1 MASGLRGFVF
11 SWWRKARQSISNF
24 RCGSQHNIN
33 TSISFTTQFPISFH
47 QFEAVLTNHKLH
59 QQYVGPQDENGQMQQ
74 RWIRTWRQ
82 HPQIHVRLPKPESRP
97 TTTSNSWRGELALVV
112 AGDECLP
119 QQWWPKAHLSTRPST
134 LLKRHYGSST
144 WRLMTRQM
152 SCPLIETL
160 WEKRVDEEAFRHKR
174 AKQSE
179 SGFHTIKRKPTER
192 ERKKHLYAA
201 IMTHTLHGDV
211 IVPDIL
217 LRPLNKISY
226 LDLIHKILTANPTK
240 NLDLFV
246 LYDLWE
252 AILTKIYDYE
262 YNWREDKKDEVG
274 LSECPFSKTVN
285 PLLTLIAGQN
295 CGYFWIPQDC

>member
-1 MASGLRGFVF
+1 
-11 SWWRKARQSISNF
+11 
-24 RCGSQHNIN
+24 
-33 TSISFTTQFPISFH
+33 
-47 QFEAVLTNHKLH
+47 
-59 QQYVGPQDENGQMQQ
+59 
-74 RWIRTWRQ
+74 
-82 HPQIHVRLPKPESRP
+82 
-97 TTTSNSWRGELALVV
+97 
-112 AGDECLP
+112 
-119 QQWWPKAHLSTRPST
+119 
-134 LLKRHYGSST
+134 
-144 WRLMTRQM
+144 MTRQM

-295 CGYFWIPQDC
+295 CGYF